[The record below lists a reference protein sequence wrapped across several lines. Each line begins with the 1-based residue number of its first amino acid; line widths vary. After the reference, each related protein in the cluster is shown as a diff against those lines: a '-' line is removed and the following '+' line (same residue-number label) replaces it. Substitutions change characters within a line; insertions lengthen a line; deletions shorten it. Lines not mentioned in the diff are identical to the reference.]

1 MLTQVDVRQNK
12 PRHRGIE
19 THPSDPCRICQCDFK
34 VKFVTTASQPST
46 TGYVSSENWFKPSK
60 TKETYGQILADIC
73 RAAGKEAVE
82 NNSQFSE
89 RVSNPCAR
97 KIRNSGTYITR
108 TEFDG

>member
-34 VKFVTTASQPST
+34 VKFVTAASQPST

-73 RAAGKEAVE
+73 RAVGKKLSKTTANFQKV
-82 NNSQFSE
+82 
-89 RVSNPCAR
+89 
-97 KIRNSGTYITR
+97 
-108 TEFDG
+108 